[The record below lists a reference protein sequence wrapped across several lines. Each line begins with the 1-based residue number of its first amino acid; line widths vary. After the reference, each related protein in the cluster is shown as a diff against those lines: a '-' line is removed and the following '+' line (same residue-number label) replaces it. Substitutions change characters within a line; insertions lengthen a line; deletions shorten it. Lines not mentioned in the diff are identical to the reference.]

1 SAATTLNRNAA
12 ALARFELHFPK
23 GAVDSSGARF
33 PGLHGDTL
41 VVVLDVSGAFLPSA
55 AGSENEVVLPEL
67 SGERFDELVVKTA
80 DCLLLNARRRW
91 PRIRHLA
98 LSIDGSH
105 HYEHWEGVH
114 SLKNVGGMGAPG
126 DSQETSAPKK

>member
-1 SAATTLNRNAA
+1 
-12 ALARFELHFPK
+12 
-23 GAVDSSGARF
+23 
-33 PGLHGDTL
+33 
-41 VVVLDVSGAFLPSA
+41 VVVLDLSGAFVRPG
-55 AGSENEVVLPEL
+55 AGSTDEIIEAEL
-67 SGERFDELVVKTA
+67 SGERFDELVVKTV

-114 SLKNVGGMGAPG
+114 ALENVGGTGPPG
-126 DSQETSAPKK
+126 DSKEKSAPNK